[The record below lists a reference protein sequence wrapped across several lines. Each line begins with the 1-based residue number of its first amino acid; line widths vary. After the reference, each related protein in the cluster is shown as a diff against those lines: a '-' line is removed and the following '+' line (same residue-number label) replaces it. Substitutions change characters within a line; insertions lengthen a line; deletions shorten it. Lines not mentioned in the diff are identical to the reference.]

1 MSGHSHWATIKRK
14 KGSIDAKKGRMFSK
28 CAKLIMS
35 AARTGGGDPAANLSL
50 RYAIEDARSV
60 NMSKDSIERAI
71 LKGTGQL
78 EGIRLEDVVYEGY
91 GPGGVAIY
99 VEAITDN
106 RNRTAPEIRKI
117 FESGGGSLG
126 GPGTVAWMFEKKG
139 VLSVN
144 SDVIDEDKLLEIALE
159 AGAEDMQKL
168 DGLFEIT
175 TDPASF
181 TNVKTALIENNIPTE
196 SAELTNVASQ
206 NVTPSPAEGRRVLR
220 MMENLEDHDDVQNV
234 SANIEITPELVEAMD
249 DDS

>member
-78 EGIRLEDVVYEGY
+78 EGVRLEDVVYEGY